1 MKLSQLFLA
10 LGAALAFSGA
20 ANAAILVGGTG
31 SPDNAVADY
40 STAGLVAFD
49 LDVRD
54 FSSTRLDFMIEDGDL
69 LGPLAMNALLRNLS
83 GAGIANLTFSLAGI
97 AFSAPGSVT
106 PTFGTI
112 SKVSYS
118 SDAAGI
124 AFKTPEFA
132 ELHFGNP
139 FGLNG
144 KSDWYLDTTSLRAG
158 DAFSITTTVPEP
170 ASVML
175 MLAALL
181 MLGVYR
187 VKQRDEGMVSRRR
200 APSSASRPRP
210 NSATP
215 AGSGTSVMSPPV
227 ASIR

>member
-10 LGAALAFSGA
+10 LAATLVLSSA
-20 ANAAILVGGTG
+20 ANAAVLVGSTG
-31 SPDNAVADY
+31 SPDNAVANY

-49 LDVRD
+49 LDLHD
-54 FSSTRLDFMIEDGDL
+54 FSGMRLDFVIEEGDL

-83 GAGIANLTFSLAGI
+83 GAGIANFTFALDGI

-118 SDAAGI
+118 GDAAGI

-139 FGLNG
+139 FGVNG
-144 KSDWYLDTTSLRAG
+144 NSDWFLDTASLRAG
-158 DAFSITTTVPEP
+158 DTFSITATVPEP

-181 MLGVYR
+181 MLGAYR
-187 VKQRDEGMVSRRR
+187 AKQRG
-200 APSSASRPRP
+200 
-210 NSATP
+210 
-215 AGSGTSVMSPPV
+215 
-227 ASIR
+227 